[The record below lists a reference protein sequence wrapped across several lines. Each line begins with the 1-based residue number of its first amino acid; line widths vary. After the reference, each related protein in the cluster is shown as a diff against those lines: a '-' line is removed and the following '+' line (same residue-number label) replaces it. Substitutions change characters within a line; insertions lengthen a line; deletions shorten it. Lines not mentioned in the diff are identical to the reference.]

1 MITGYSLIN
10 SKTAFVFNS
19 HRASCSISKSQIG
32 FIEFIIQDMMN
43 AWDGFIDMPELVQY
57 MQYNYTQWKLF
68 EEQGINTLNDIK
80 RKQMSITNA
89 SLSQM
94 RLDELMWKLIGKF
107 CTRNKLKGMKNW
119 FLYVWFFIQVFT
131 AQNGTDE

>member
-1 MITGYSLIN
+1 MKGYFLIN
-10 SKTAFVFNS
+10 PESAFIFLIA

-89 SLSQM
+89 SISNM
-94 RLDELMWKLIGKF
+94 RLDELM
-107 CTRNKLKGMKNW
+107 
-119 FLYVWFFIQVFT
+119 
-131 AQNGTDE
+131 

>member
-1 MITGYSLIN
+1 MMTTARLCYPTNAWSLLN
-10 SKTAFVFNS
+10 LHL

-68 EEQGINTLNDIK
+68 GEQGINTLNDIK
-80 RKQMSITNA
+80 RKQMSITNTNISNA
-89 SLSQM
+89 K
-94 RLDELMWKLIGKF
+94 LDEM
-107 CTRNKLKGMKNW
+107 M
-119 FLYVWFFIQVFT
+119 
-131 AQNGTDE
+131 

>member
-1 MITGYSLIN
+1 MNL
-10 SKTAFVFNS
+10 FFFC
-19 HRASCSISKSQIG
+19 RATCSISKSQIG

-89 SLSQM
+89 SLSNM
-94 RLDELMWKLIGKF
+94 KLDELM
-107 CTRNKLKGMKNW
+107 
-119 FLYVWFFIQVFT
+119 
-131 AQNGTDE
+131 